1 MLRITKQADY
11 AIILLGHFVTG
22 SETTTYTARDLSAES
37 RIPLPM
43 VGKILKALVR
53 KGLLLSHRGVKGGY
67 GLTRPAEKVSVAHII
82 EAIDG
87 PIGITVCSVHAG
99 SCDHEERCPSRSNW
113 ARINKS
119 ILKSLQGIT
128 LADMARPIPDGFA
141 LLPATAP
148 HREASACACGQ
159 DCACVHTGAPA
170 VVAPLSRETA

>member
-22 SETTTYTARDLSAES
+22 SGSVTYTARDLSAES
-37 RIPLPM
+37 KIPLPM
-43 VGKILKALVR
+43 VGKILKSLVR

-67 GLTRPAEKVSVAHII
+67 ALTRPADQVSVAHII

-113 ARINKS
+113 ARINNS

-128 LADMARPIPDGFA
+128 LADMARPIPDGFT
-141 LLPATAP
+141 LPMAAAP
-148 HREASACACGQ
+148 RAGAAACACGH
-159 DCACVHTGAPA
+159 DCACHHAGAPA
-170 VVAPLSRETA
+170 AAPPLSRETA